1 MSIGDFIQKRR
12 KALGLSADDLAVKIG
27 KNRATIYRYESSY
40 IEKLPS
46 DVLVPLAEALHIT
59 PGDLI
64 MKDASPAASDLLPL
78 TADEESLLSKYRR
91 LDDRRQYAVQGY
103 TDSKLEEQERET
115 GELYEEHIKEA

>member
-1 MSIGDFIQKRR
+1 MSIGDFIKKRR
-12 KALGLSADDLAVKIG
+12 KALGLSADDLAAKIG

-91 LDDRRQYAVQGY
+91 QYTVQGY
-103 TDSKLEEQERET
+103 ADSKLEEQERET

>member
-1 MSIGDFIQKRR
+1 MSIGDFIKKRR

-91 LDDRRQYAVQGY
+91 LASTPYKATRTRS
-103 TDSKLEEQERET
+103 SKSRNGKRASST
-115 GELYEEHIKEA
+115 RNT

>member
-1 MSIGDFIQKRR
+1 MSIGDFIKKRR

-46 DVLVPLAEALHIT
+46 DVLAPLAEALHIT

-78 TADEESLLSKYRR
+78 TADEESLLSKYPSTPYRATRTRSSKSRNGRR
-91 LDDRRQYAVQGY
+91 ASSTRN
-103 TDSKLEEQERET
+103 T
-115 GELYEEHIKEA
+115 

>member
-1 MSIGDFIQKRR
+1 M
-12 KALGLSADDLAVKIG
+12 
-27 KNRATIYRYESSY
+27 N
-40 IEKLPS
+40 IEVYKHENWRMGSLLQ
-46 DVLVPLAEALHIT
+46 DEALHIT

-103 TDSKLEEQERET
+103 ADSKLEEQEREA
-115 GELYEEHIKEA
+115 GNLYEEHIKEA

>member
-1 MSIGDFIQKRR
+1 MSIGDFIKKRR

-64 MKDASPAASDLLPL
+64 QIFSNSKTLS
-78 TADEESLLSKYRR
+78 LSKGAWSP
-91 LDDRRQYAVQGY
+91 LSDRSPPESQY
-103 TDSKLEEQERET
+103 SLMS
-115 GELYEEHIKEA
+115 I

>member
-1 MSIGDFIQKRR
+1 MSIGDFIKKRR

-78 TADEESLLSKYRR
+78 TADSAVPGLDLSILSYSPPLFYFPLLFPSLAIISIGRR
-91 LDDRRQYAVQGY
+91 
-103 TDSKLEEQERET
+103 
-115 GELYEEHIKEA
+115 